1 MAMAM
6 SMSLRSTSAAPMPRT
21 SLSTCSHLTTSLPA
35 RQFGRIGCSLSRT
48 LNPRTFTGVHT
59 SVICSSL
66 ISDIQ
71 TGGFRVGTSADGL
84 SRVWKKAPK
93 PLREFPWRRAIERL
107 VERLSDVAWSAAKWL
122 LVPVILLS
130 SLSEISYSLVQNK
143 EFLIPIGMLAGSFL
157 AGVLK
162 DAAVELSEDL
172 QVCFSLIS
180 TLNIPMA
187 LSSLFTSTAFCSLL
201 VHKVHQFASL

>member
-1 MAMAM
+1 M
-6 SMSLRSTSAAPMPRT
+6 RT
-21 SLSTCSHLTTSLPA
+21 SSNLLPGLGHAVNYGYGYVDVLALHFCGTDAPHVIVHMLTPHYLY
-35 RQFGRIGCSLSRT
+35 
-48 LNPRTFTGVHT
+48 
-59 SVICSSL
+59 
-66 ISDIQ
+66 
-71 TGGFRVGTSADGL
+71 GL

-172 QVCFSLIS
+172 QKGEVPWHLIAIGFLFSLVKFPGPSYPYWGRVLLPHFATGGLLRTFFFAWSWQNSTIS
-180 TLNIPMA
+180 EP
-187 LSSLFTSTAFCSLL
+187 
-201 VHKVHQFASL
+201 